1 METPDLNRTK
11 TLRRITQIGV
21 VVTAVIWIAW
31 DVYAYIGGGNP
42 ATISRVITESSR
54 DWPIIPLLVGIVL
67 GHLFFSQT
75 LPPRTP

>member
-1 METPDLNRTK
+1 MADSEDRTRQ
-11 TLRRITQIGV
+11 LRRITQVGVIATTVLWIG
-21 VVTAVIWIAW
+21 W
-31 DVYAYIGGGNP
+31 DVVAYLWGGNES
-42 ATISRVITESSR
+42 TISRVITDASR

>member
-1 METPDLNRTK
+1 MR
-11 TLRRITQIGV
+11 RRITQVGV
-21 VVTAVIWIAW
+21 ILTAVVWIVW
-31 DVYAYIGGGNP
+31 DVYAYSTGGNE
-42 ATISRVITESSR
+42 ATISRVITEASR

>member
-1 METPDLNRTK
+1 MVETNEKRTRN
-11 TLRRITQIGV
+11 LRRITQVGV
-21 VVTAVIWIAW
+21 IATAVLWIGW
-31 DVYAYIGGGNP
+31 DVVAYLWGGNES
-42 ATISRVITESSR
+42 TISRVITDASR